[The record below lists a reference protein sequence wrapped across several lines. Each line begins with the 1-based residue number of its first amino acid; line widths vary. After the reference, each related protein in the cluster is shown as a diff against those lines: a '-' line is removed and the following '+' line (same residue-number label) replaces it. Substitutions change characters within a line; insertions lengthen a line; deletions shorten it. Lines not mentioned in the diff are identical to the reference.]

1 MREHGL
7 FDEMERLEELTKLGD
22 PLIVLAEKID
32 WESFRPILK
41 QIRIENSENI
51 KNAGRKPYDEVRHD
65 QPGIQY
71 ETILP
76 LCVKMCNKRGW
87 REQ

>member
-32 WESFRPILK
+32 WESF
-41 QIRIENSENI
+41 
-51 KNAGRKPYDEVRHD
+51 
-65 QPGIQY
+65 
-71 ETILP
+71 
-76 LCVKMCNKRGW
+76 
-87 REQ
+87 